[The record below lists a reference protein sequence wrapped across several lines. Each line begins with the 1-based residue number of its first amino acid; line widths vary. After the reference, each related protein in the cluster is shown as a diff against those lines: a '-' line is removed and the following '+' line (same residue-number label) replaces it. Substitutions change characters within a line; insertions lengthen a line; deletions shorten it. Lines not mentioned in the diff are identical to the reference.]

1 MKPNEILI
9 DTDVDIAPEWEQCI
23 TDVCNAV
30 LAHEDFPYPAE
41 ISVLITDAQTIQNL
55 NSTYRGIDAPTDVL
69 SFAMDEDVEEEDGDD
84 ETQSDAPDAELDT
97 EEMDEDDDSV
107 PYPLGDIVI
116 CAEVAKRQAE
126 EYGHSILREVGF
138 LTAHGMLHLL
148 GYDHSE
154 DDREATDGNKCEMFK
169 IQDEILNRMGL
180 KRNGLEK

>member
-9 DTDVDIAPEWEQCI
+9 DTDIDITPEWEKCI

-30 LAHEDFPYPAE
+30 LAHEDFPYSAE
-41 ISVLITDAQTIQNL
+41 VSVLVTDAQTIQNL
-55 NSTYRGIDAPTDVL
+55 NNTYRGIDAPTDVL
-69 SFAMDEDVEEEDGDD
+69 SFAMDEDSEEDD
-84 ETQSDAPDAELDT
+84 ETQVYTMDAET
-97 EEMDEDDDSV
+97 ESEEVDQDDNDAV

-154 DDREATDGNKCEMFK
+154 DDREASDGNECEMFK

-180 KRNGLEK
+180 RRNGLEK